1 MGPIMSA
8 RLRSRTLGQEEH
20 NVMLALG
27 LVRAASQAL
36 VLVEPKLVR
45 ASELVRG
52 GGIPRAAAGRTELTR
67 LIDDLNRN
75 LLRASFEGY
84 RLLDGGDVMFTV
96 GDAREA
102 RESSGPLRI
111 ALPDLSSVVVGAG
124 GLGDFATRSV
134 ERAEGE
140 RMAERIL
147 AVLTAGKLTLRAA
160 EQQLSV
166 LLAHF
171 HQQRSHY
178 THLIAHDNDLEK
190 IAIVLGQRVVL
201 AGLAA
206 LAAQGDLSTRSQ
218 SLVLN
223 ADEA

>member
-1 MGPIMSA
+1 
-8 RLRSRTLGQEEH
+8 
-20 NVMLALG
+20 MLALG

-36 VLVEPKLVR
+36 SLVEPKLTR

-52 GGIPRAAAGRTELTR
+52 VGMPRAAAGRTELTR
-67 LIDDLNRN
+67 LIDDLNRS
-75 LLRASFEGY
+75 LSRASFEGY
-84 RLLDGGDVMFTV
+84 RLLEGGNVMFTV

-102 RESSGPLRI
+102 RQASEPLRI
-111 ALPDLSSVVVGAG
+111 ALPDLTSVVLGVN
-124 GLGDFATRSV
+124 GLGELATRSL

-140 RMAERIL
+140 RMAERIHE
-147 AVLTAGKLTLRAA
+147 ALTAGKLTLREAA
-160 EQQLSV
+160 QQLSV
-166 LLAHF
+166 LLAHL

-178 THLIAHDNDLEK
+178 THLIAHDHDLAA
-190 IAIVLGQRVVL
+190 IAVLLGQRVVH